1 VSNWADALRLALR
14 LGLAPEVFWRLSLAE
29 WRALTEAPP
38 AGALPNGPLRPDRPL
53 SRRGSPMSFEPDDFA
68 TGGLSAVP
76 ARAAEAAAS
85 LEALKAP
92 AERAA
97 RSIDEAFAR
106 AGASL
111 VRSLARAASDG
122 QLSLGELA
130 RAVLGAAGA
139 ALKGGGL
146 GEALSKGFSGVGF
159 SGARADGGPVL
170 PGGAYLVGERGPE
183 VFRPHGAGTIEPA
196 GSGGVSVTVNVQGGE
211 VGGLVRSDAQLAQA
225 LARAVGLGV
234 RKL

>member
-1 VSNWADALRLALR
+1 
-14 LGLAPEVFWRLSLAE
+14 
-29 WRALTEAPP
+29 
-38 AGALPNGPLRPDRPL
+38 
-53 SRRGSPMSFEPDDFA
+53 MSFEADNST
-68 TGGLSAVP
+68 TGGLSAIP

-106 AGASL
+106 AGTSL
-111 VRSLARAASDG
+111 ARSLARAASDG
-122 QLSLGELA
+122 QVSLGELA

-146 GEALSKGFSGVGF
+146 TEALSKGF

-183 VFRPHGAGTIEPA
+183 VFRPHGAGSIEPVGTA
-196 GSGGVSVTVNVQGGE
+196 GVSVTVNVQGGE
-211 VGGLVRSDAQLAQA
+211 ASGLIRSDAQIAQA
-225 LARAVGLGV
+225 LARAVSLGA
-234 RKL
+234 RRL

>member
-1 VSNWADALRLALR
+1 MSLE
-14 LGLAPEVFWRLSLAE
+14 PE
-29 WRALTEAPP
+29 
-38 AGALPNGPLRPDRPL
+38 
-53 SRRGSPMSFEPDDFA
+53 
-68 TGGLSAVP
+68 GLSAVP
-76 ARAAEAAAS
+76 ARAAEAAAA
-85 LEALKAP
+85 LESLKAP

-122 QLSLGELA
+122 EVSLSELA

-146 GEALSKGFSGVGF
+146 GETLTKVFA
-159 SGARADGGPVL
+159 GARADGGPVL

-183 VFRPHGAGTIEPA
+183 LFRPSGAGSIEPV
-196 GSGGVSVTVNVQGGE
+196 GGGPVSVTVNVQGGE
-211 VGGLVRSDAQLAQA
+211 ASGLIRSDAQIAQA
-225 LARAVGLGV
+225 LARAVSLGARGL
-234 RKL
+234 

>member
-1 VSNWADALRLALR
+1 
-14 LGLAPEVFWRLSLAE
+14 
-29 WRALTEAPP
+29 
-38 AGALPNGPLRPDRPL
+38 
-53 SRRGSPMSFEPDDFA
+53 MSFETD
-68 TGGLSAVP
+68 GLSAVP

-106 AGASL
+106 AGTSL
-111 VRSLARAASDG
+111 ARSLARAASDG
-122 QLSLGELA
+122 EVSLAELA

-139 ALKGGGL
+139 GL
-146 GEALSKGFSGVGF
+146 GAALSKSF

-183 VFRPHGAGTIEPA
+183 LFRPSAAGSIEPVGGGA
-196 GSGGVSVTVNVQGGE
+196 GVSVTVNVQGGE
-211 VGGLVRSDAQLAQA
+211 VAGLVRSDAQIAQA
-225 LARAVGLGV
+225 LARAVSLGA
-234 RKL
+234 RRF

>member
-1 VSNWADALRLALR
+1 M
-14 LGLAPEVFWRLSLAE
+14 
-29 WRALTEAPP
+29 T
-38 AGALPNGPLRPDRPL
+38 
-53 SRRGSPMSFEPDDFA
+53 FETD
-68 TGGLSAVP
+68 GLSNVP

-106 AGASL
+106 AGTSL
-111 VRSLARAASDG
+111 TRSLARAASDG
-122 QLSLGELA
+122 EVSLAELA

-139 ALKGGGL
+139 GL
-146 GEALSKGFSGVGF
+146 GAALSKSF
-159 SGARADGGPVL
+159 SGASFSGTRADGGPVL

-196 GSGGVSVTVNVQGGE
+196 AAGGAVSVTVNVQGGE
-211 VGGLVRSDAQLAQA
+211 VAGLVRSDAQLAQA
-225 LARAVGLGV
+225 LARAVSLGA
-234 RKL
+234 RRL

>member
-1 VSNWADALRLALR
+1 
-14 LGLAPEVFWRLSLAE
+14 
-29 WRALTEAPP
+29 
-38 AGALPNGPLRPDRPL
+38 
-53 SRRGSPMSFEPDDFA
+53 MSFEQD
-68 TGGLSAVP
+68 GLSTVP
-76 ARAAEAAAS
+76 ARAAEAAAA
-85 LEALKAP
+85 LDALKAP

-111 VRSLARAASDG
+111 VKSLARAASDG
-122 QLSLGELA
+122 QVSLAELA

-146 GEALSKGFSGVGF
+146 GEALSKSF

-183 VFRPHGAGTIEPA
+183 VFRPASAGSVEPV
-196 GSGGVSVTVNVQGGE
+196 GSGGVSVTINVQGGE
-211 VGGLVRSDAQLAQA
+211 ASGLVRSDAQIAQA
-225 LARAVGLGV
+225 LARAVSLGA
-234 RKL
+234 RRL

>member
-1 VSNWADALRLALR
+1 
-14 LGLAPEVFWRLSLAE
+14 
-29 WRALTEAPP
+29 
-38 AGALPNGPLRPDRPL
+38 
-53 SRRGSPMSFEPDDFA
+53 MSFDQD
-68 TGGLSAVP
+68 GLSAVP
-76 ARAAEAAAS
+76 ARAAEAAAA
-85 LEALKAP
+85 LESLKAP

-122 QLSLGELA
+122 EVSLSELA

-146 GEALSKGFSGVGF
+146 GEALTKTF

-183 VFRPHGAGTIEPA
+183 LFRPASAGSIEPV

-211 VGGLVRSDAQLAQA
+211 ASGLIRSDAQLAQA
-225 LARAVGLGV
+225 LARAVRLGARGL
-234 RKL
+234 

>member
-1 VSNWADALRLALR
+1 
-14 LGLAPEVFWRLSLAE
+14 
-29 WRALTEAPP
+29 
-38 AGALPNGPLRPDRPL
+38 
-53 SRRGSPMSFEPDDFA
+53 MSFEQD
-68 TGGLSAVP
+68 GLSAVP

-106 AGASL
+106 AGTSL
-111 VRSLARAASDG
+111 ARSLARAASDG
-122 QLSLGELA
+122 QVSLAELA

-146 GEALSKGFSGVGF
+146 GEALAKSF

-170 PGGAYLVGERGPE
+170 PGGSYLVGERGPE
-183 VFRPHGAGTIEPA
+183 VFRPASAGSIEPA
-196 GSGGVSVTVNVQGGE
+196 GGGGISVTVNVQGGE
-211 VGGLVRSDAQLAQA
+211 ASGLIRSDAQIAQA
-225 LARAVGLGV
+225 LARAVSLGAQ
-234 RKL
+234 KL